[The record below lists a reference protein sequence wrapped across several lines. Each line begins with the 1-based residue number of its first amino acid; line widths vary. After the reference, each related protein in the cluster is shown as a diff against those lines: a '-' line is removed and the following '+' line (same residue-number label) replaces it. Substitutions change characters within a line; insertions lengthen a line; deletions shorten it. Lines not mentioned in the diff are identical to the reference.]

1 MTETIRVSD
10 VVYYYLPNNS
20 IKPQMAFVTDVFHED
35 LVSLAVWNGN
45 TFVPKNGMHKK
56 GCQSLIDSPMIEKR
70 NGCWDYRDTP
80 EARKTMSALL
90 DLASSSKQ
98 KPATTDQPKPKV

>member
-1 MTETIRVSD
+1 MVETVRTGD
-10 VVYYYLPNNS
+10 MVYYFLPNNT

-35 LVSLAVWNGN
+35 LISLAVWNG
-45 TFVPKNGMHKK
+45 TAFVSKNGMHKK
-56 GCQSLIDSPMIEKR
+56 GCQALMDSPLIEKR
-70 NGCWDYRDTP
+70 NGYWDYRETP

-98 KPATTDQPKPKV
+98 KPATTDQTKPKV